1 VAGRITS
8 IGLISD
14 THGLL
19 RDAALE
25 AWRGSQLTMHAGDA
39 TPFEVKFSEV
49 LKQ

>member
-1 VAGRITS
+1 VTGRVTS

-25 AWRGSQLTMHAGDA
+25 ALRGSERNWRL
-39 TPFEVKFSEV
+39 SSR
-49 LKQ
+49 